1 METQMGIEE
10 IEEVPLPHFP
20 DSAKPVFRGRSVPF
34 LQKVFKLFAVLP
46 AVIQMLNDAVI
57 ANCARQV
64 CALKTQ
70 EQDSR
75 PCRGS
80 PRPLPPPPALREA
93 MAQLGASVPGPL
105 SGSPINYTK

>member
-46 AVIQMLNDAVI
+46 DIVQMLNDAVI
-57 ANCARQV
+57 ANCA
-64 CALKTQ
+64 LKTQ
-70 EQDSR
+70 E
-75 PCRGS
+75 
-80 PRPLPPPPALREA
+80 
-93 MAQLGASVPGPL
+93 
-105 SGSPINYTK
+105 